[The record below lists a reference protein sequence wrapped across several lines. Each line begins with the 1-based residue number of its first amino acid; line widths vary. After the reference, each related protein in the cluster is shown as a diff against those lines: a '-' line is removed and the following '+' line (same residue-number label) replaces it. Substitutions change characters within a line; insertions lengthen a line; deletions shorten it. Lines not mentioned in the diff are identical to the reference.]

1 LLPYLQL
8 NMKPLIIT
16 LTACLLNSF
25 MLSAQ
30 NCTPDGSISDTL
42 FGVFPMPYDKDV
54 NPTGG
59 IQDTACENH
68 SFEFV
73 FTTQV
78 GDSFTLGQTTLAL
91 DSLWLDKDDAVTGLP
106 KGLKYSCNPPSCVFT
121 KQSTGC
127 VKLYGV
133 PENGTEGIHQMTLS
147 GKLYAG
153 GSSFGL
159 PLSFPD
165 ENIAPGEYAILVG
178 NPDESP
184 CKALSIQE
192 NVSHTLEVYP
202 NPAHDRIQLKSP
214 EAGVLTVFDMY
225 GRLQYASE
233 VEGVSYVD
241 VKDWSKGIYLLRFQG
256 EEFSQYINLLVD

>member
-1 LLPYLQL
+1 MLAYLQL

-16 LTACLLNSF
+16 LTACLFNSF
-25 MLSAQ
+25 IVSAQ
-30 NCTPDGSISDTL
+30 NCTPDGTISDTL
-42 FGVFPMPYDKDV
+42 FGVFPMPYDKDL

-59 IQDTACENH
+59 IKDTACENH

-91 DSLWLDKDDAVTGLP
+91 DSLWMDKDDAVTGLP
-106 KGLKYSCNPPSCVFT
+106 KGLKYSCEPPSCVFT

-133 PENGTEGIHQMTLS
+133 PENGTQGIHQMTLS

-184 CKALSIQE
+184 CQALSISE
-192 NVSHTLEVYP
+192 NLADAAQAFP
-202 NPAHDRIQLKSP
+202 NPAQDYVQL
-214 EAGVLTVFDMY
+214 ENLNAGTLTVFDMY
-225 GRLQYASE
+225 GRVHHSQE
-233 VEGVSYVD
+233 VEDAVNID
-241 VKDWSKGIYLLRFQG
+241 VQNWSTGIYLVRVQG
-256 EEFSQYINLLVD
+256 EGISQYINLVIE